1 MQRAVS
7 HLDGRE
13 SGGAVE
19 PIILARTLL
28 RAQTD
33 ARLVQLAAEGHE
45 RPFEVIVE
53 RYRRPLER
61 YCRRLLAPAM
71 AEDVVQQVFLAAWL
85 ALRDGTQVRC
95 LHGWL
100 YRIAYNA
107 ALAAAHRPEFDYA
120 QLRDSDRCADAADCV
135 LERRATVRE
144 ALAAL
149 ATLPDRQRE
158 ALLRIAVE
166 SRSPAE
172 VADEFGLSR
181 NALRQLVFR
190 ARSTLRAGA
199 VAVAPS
205 HLVAWVASLGQAGT
219 GAVTTTTSGALL
231 KVGAAALAAGAV
243 GVSTAELVE
252 RPDRVPANPAA
263 ATARAAA
270 GASGIAHDSVAPTAR
285 VESMALLRRDDRPGR
300 RETAPRSGKG
310 ESGSER
316 GAAPSRGVV
325 PGDSERPGDQGQDD
339 GSQEP
344 KPDEDPGN
352 ADVTLDTDSDPDALA
367 RHASSDDESPDPDV
381 QSSAE
386 SPSDD
391 ESPDPE
397 TDASESDEPGPEAS
411 TAEADDQPQAGA
423 SGP

>member
-1 MQRAVS
+1 M
-7 HLDGRE
+7 DGRE
-13 SGGAVE
+13 SGGRVE

-33 ARLVQLAAEGHE
+33 ARLVQLAAEGYE

-61 YCRRLLAPAM
+61 YCRRLLAPAL

-95 LHGWL
+95 LRGWL
-100 YRIAYNA
+100 YRIAHNA
-107 ALAAAHRPEFDYA
+107 ALAAAHSPESDYA
-120 QLRDSDRCADAADCV
+120 QLRDADRCADAADCV

-144 ALAAL
+144 TLAAL
-149 ATLPDRQRE
+149 ATLPERQRE

-199 VAVAPS
+199 VAVTPS
-205 HLVAWVASLGQAGT
+205 HLVAWAASLGQAGT
-219 GAVTTTTSGALL
+219 GAVTTATSGALL

-243 GVSTAELVE
+243 SVSTVELVE
-252 RPDRVPANPAA
+252 QPDRAPANPAPA
-263 ATARAAA
+263 VARPAT
-270 GASGIAHDSVAPTAR
+270 GASGISHDSVAPTAR
-285 VESMALLRRDDRPGR
+285 VDSMALLRQDDPPRRRDA
-300 RETAPRSGKG
+300 APRSGEA

-325 PGDSERPGDQGQDD
+325 PGDSERAGDQGQDD
-339 GSQEP
+339 GSQDS
-344 KPDEDPGN
+344 KSDEDLGN
-352 ADVTLDTDSDPDALA
+352 ADLPLGTESDPDGLA
-367 RHASSDDESPDPDV
+367 RHTSSGDESPDPDV
-381 QSSAE
+381 GSSSP

-391 ESPDPE
+391 GSPEPG
-397 TDASESDEPGPEAS
+397 TDASEEAELGSEASIAEEADEPK
-411 TAEADDQPQAGA
+411 AGA
-423 SGP
+423 SSP